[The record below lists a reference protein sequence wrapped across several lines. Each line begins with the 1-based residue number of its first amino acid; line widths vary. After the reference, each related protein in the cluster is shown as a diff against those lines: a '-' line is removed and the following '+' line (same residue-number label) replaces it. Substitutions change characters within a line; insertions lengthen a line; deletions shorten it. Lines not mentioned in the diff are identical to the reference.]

1 MQPSTPTP
9 SGLPEPDSA
18 SLEHSIQTG
27 QHILAQIREAGG
39 YISFAEFMQSALYAP
54 GFGYYSAGATKF
66 GEAGD
71 FVTAPEISPL
81 FARVLARQCAPI
93 MVQLGEAD
101 ILELG
106 AGSGALAVDLL
117 TALAELGQLP
127 RQYLIL
133 EVSPDLRERQE
144 QKLREAHPNLM
155 PRISWLD
162 SLPDALEGIIVGNE
176 VADALPVERFRRT
189 ATGIEQYTVVAEGD
203 SFAWQKVDAPA
214 RLAAAVTHIETY
226 LGRQL
231 PDDYDSELCLAL
243 PQWIKDIA
251 ASLKHGFIFL
261 FDYGLPRHEYYAPD
275 RSDGTLRCHYR
286 HRAHSNPLILP
297 GIQDITA
304 WVDFTA
310 IAEAATDAGLSVD
323 GFVSQAHFLMSGGLE
338 QELAHMVDLDIKE
351 QLELS
356 RQVKT
361 LTLPGEMGETF
372 KCIGLSRGKFAA
384 PSGFAFADRTH
395 IL

>member
-18 SLEHSIQTG
+18 SFEHSVQTG

-39 YISFAEFMQSALYAP
+39 HISFAEFMQSALYAP
-54 GFGYYSAGATKF
+54 GYGYYSAGATKF
-66 GEAGD
+66 GAAGD

-93 MVQLGEAD
+93 MAQIGEAD

-117 TALAELGQLP
+117 TGLAELGQLP

-144 QKLREAHPNLM
+144 QKLRKAHPDLM
-155 PRISWLD
+155 PRIRWLD
-162 SLPDALEGIIVGNE
+162 SLPEALEGIIVANE
-176 VADALPVERFRRT
+176 VADALPVERFRRS
-189 ATGIEQYTVVAEGD
+189 AKGLEQYTVVAEGE
-203 SFAWQKVDAPA
+203 SFAWQKVAAPA
-214 RLAAAVTHIETY
+214 HLTAAVEHIETY
-226 LGRQL
+226 LNRRL
-231 PDDYDSELCLAL
+231 PDDYDSEVCLAL

-286 HRAHSNPLILP
+286 HRAHSNPLIFP

-356 RQVKT
+356 RQVKI

-372 KCIGLSRGKFAA
+372 KCIGLSRGKFAT